1 MYVCTTRTDDEYEP
15 EVTLNHEMIL
25 RMSCLVFAG
34 IIRCPPKIENKRK
47 ANLLSSAL
55 HKYLSDYSSPLRS
68 LIEQKPSNH
77 GFEFSMPKF
86 LWFFN
91 L

>member
-1 MYVCTTRTDDEYEP
+1 MDDEYEP

-25 RMSCLVFAG
+25 RMSCLVFADV
-34 IIRCPPKIENKRK
+34 IRRPPNVENVRK
-47 ANLLSSAL
+47 ANLPSSAL
-55 HKYLSDYSSPLRS
+55 RKYLSDYSSPLRC

-86 LWFFN
+86 LGFFSSN
-91 L
+91 LK